1 MACPL
6 GKNTYTSGVS
16 MFKRDITL
24 EGARAVRHFNLT
36 RREYEVLMWAARG
49 RTYADIGLILNLTFG
64 TVKTHLDT
72 MRLKLRANN
81 IPHAI
86 AIAFATELIT
96 ADEFSQRT
104 TLSDFADQQTLDRGA

>member
-1 MACPL
+1 
-6 GKNTYTSGVS
+6 
-16 MFKRDITL
+16 
-24 EGARAVRHFNLT
+24 
-36 RREYEVLMWAARG
+36 MWAARG
-49 RTYADIGLILNLTFG
+49 KTYADIGLILNLTFG

-72 MRLKLRANN
+72 MRLKPRANN

-104 TLSDFADQQTLDRGA
+104 TLSDFANQQTSIEELEALVVVERPLSNRQCRLRKGTATG

>member
-1 MACPL
+1 ME
-6 GKNTYTSGVS
+6 
-16 MFKRDITL
+16 M
-24 EGARAVRHFNLT
+24 
-36 RREYEVLMWAARG
+36 
-49 RTYADIGLILNLTFG
+49 GLILNLSYG

-96 ADEFSQRT
+96 ANEFGQRT
-104 TLSDFADQQTLDRGA
+104 TLSDFADQQTSIEKFEALVVVSRPLPKRQWQLRKRTAEKAVAAP

>member
-1 MACPL
+1 
-6 GKNTYTSGVS
+6 
-16 MFKRDITL
+16 
-24 EGARAVRHFNLT
+24 
-36 RREYEVLMWAARG
+36 MWAARG
-49 RTYADIGLILNLTFG
+49 KTYADIGLILNLTFG

-104 TLSDFADQQTLDRGA
+104 TLSDFADQQSSIEELEALVVVGRPLSNRQ